1 VSRGY
6 AGHPKPRTI
15 LTGLETARL
24 KLESEIEQIKSTSA
38 NDASETASLKSRISS
53 LEAANRDTLAVLDSK
68 SRAYDKL
75 AEDLA
80 AQHQKSVELRRHVA
94 TVEQNLQVAN
104 SAAAT
109 MRFKESSL
117 EQELDLMKRNNEW
130 FEAELKTKSAE
141 HLKFR
146 KDKSA
151 RITELQRLNEKYIS
165 EAETLRR
172 SEASLRSRLDDQLQK
187 FEESLAKIQQLE
199 ENRIQDAET
208 FRAELESSSR
218 LAELQKQSAD
228 TARQRAQELSMAL
241 EEAKEDAAEE
251 LGRIRAEVD
260 TEHSDRVAAEARVSE
275 LESIVARLESNLE
288 QSQAQ
293 PATPQRGM
301 NGHGSLTPN
310 QPGTP
315 TGIFSPASASR
326 LKGNLSMTQMY
337 ADYKKVEK
345 DLATEKRTNEQ
356 LSATLEDMVRELESN
371 RPEIDELR
379 NDHAKLQTELLEM
392 SGLMDTANK
401 ERDAAVKEVRRLQG
415 HAESLTR
422 ETELLQQ
429 QVRDVSSQIKVLL
442 MEQHIR
448 DSGQQYSEEEMLQLQ
463 QTAKVDAAAL
473 ADMSDTGRVISEN
486 LVTFRNLA
494 ELQERNTQ
502 ILRMLRQ
509 LGEQLESNEAREKEQ
524 MHQKEH
530 EELEALRV
538 RVASYKD
545 ELQSMVAQSESYV
558 KERDMFRNMLTRRG
572 HFPSQVEPGSF
583 AQSMP
588 LPAGSP
594 PRGLMDSIHGGSA
607 TGDETDYAKLLRDLQ
622 THFDSYK
629 KESASDHAALRTQ
642 ITDLSKRNSE
652 LQKDAS
658 KALSQLS
665 AANQRSEMLLTNFN
679 MLKDENAQI
688 QKQSYA
694 NMENATKHELK
705 TQQIAEEL
713 VELRGLLDSTRRESA
728 NLKAEK
734 DLSKSVQD
742 RLVQDNESLRN
753 ERGRLDQLNAT
764 LQNILNER
772 EQTDSETRRRL
783 QNQMES
789 LESELQVTKRKLND
803 EIEEGKKVTLRKD
816 YELSQNQT
824 RINDLLTSL
833 GSVREELA
841 AIKTAR
847 DHLQARVD
855 EMTVELRSAEERLEV
870 LQSRPA
876 TGPSNEPQNADENV
890 LSREQELAVEVSE
903 LKRDLEL
910 KTAELDRANEQVK
923 TYKSISQSSEEA
935 LQELTEANDQ
945 YREETD
951 RTLEEKDK
959 KLGEL
964 EQRIEDITSEL
975 TTSNNELS
983 KLRDE
988 QSESGRRLEE
998 QKATYEAEIARLK
1011 DLEES
1016 SAEQAQFNLEA
1027 SKAQAAIAQEAQ
1039 QNYENELLKHA
1050 EAARALQTVRSE
1062 ANQLKLEMTDLKT
1075 QASSANINLAQ
1086 KEESFAAQKDQ
1097 YERELADLRNRR
1109 EEVVQQNVHLHS
1121 QLESLTK
1128 QIGDLQRDRS
1138 QLAQAETGETAAP
1151 GLDDLQEVIKYL
1163 RREKEIVDVQYHLST
1178 QEAKRLRQHLDH
1190 VQSQYDETRLKLD
1203 QHLRT
1208 EADSERNMMNHNKL
1222 METLNE
1228 LNLFRESSVTLRAE
1242 AKQAST
1248 ALAEKSQRVTELQAE
1263 IEPLKTRIS
1272 ELENHA
1278 ELREGEM
1285 KLLQEDRDH
1294 WRQRTQT
1301 ILSKYDRV
1309 DPAELEALKEKVSAL
1324 EAERDEAISARES
1337 LQVQIDSFPEQVEAQ
1352 RQELRGRLGEQFK
1365 ARSKELTGRIKDK
1378 QTELDTANSEKDA
1391 LQTELDAVRLQLDTM
1406 KTQAAQ
1412 APAPAPAE
1420 VNGVQDEVPPMEPAS
1435 LTNNQDLSGRVAEL
1449 ESKVAELEAAVTE
1462 KDQQI
1467 ASLKAQNEERYRARE
1482 TELKA
1487 VLNKRLQDFKTE
1499 AQTARANALKEL
1511 EDRLNAEHQQELDA
1525 IRATQPPAESG
1536 EVQQQTPVAL
1546 SETTPEQALKQNTD
1560 SELPELT
1567 EAQAR
1572 ALIQKNEVVRNI
1584 LRINIKRA
1592 VDKEKDSFRKE
1603 LEAAASTGGEK
1614 PSEGQLEELE
1624 ARFIT
1629 EKETLTKELDE
1640 KCAAEKENL
1649 IRQHQERLASERQ
1662 SLIIENAE
1670 KLSNERIVFSKEA
1683 EKKIADQVAL
1693 AEKRLSVKLNMAE
1706 NRAKTAGAK
1715 LEIVKQ
1721 AATETPQK
1729 PVVEVWEIAKDAKP
1743 APVAAQPKPAAVAPP
1758 KRVST
1763 PEAQGT
1769 TPSATEPPPAPV
1781 ADQTKPSD
1789 SGTEQKPS
1797 QPQLARPPSQGE
1809 NHVPASAIPKPAQ
1822 NNHVGTGPGALRQ
1835 LGQSGI
1841 ARGGSFRGRG
1851 GAAGASQ
1858 AQQGSTVTDGQ
1869 QQQPSNR
1876 GSGIPRGGGRGRGQ
1890 GRGGAQNV
1898 QTSNLPQASAQG
1910 QPAPNTGSPRGGGLN
1925 PTARQFNPQGSKRPR
1940 EDGEISDPGNIGKRI
1955 RGGGG
1960 GN

>member
-1 VSRGY
+1 M
-6 AGHPKPRTI
+6 

-24 KLESEIEQIKSTSA
+24 KLESEIEQIKSAST

-80 AQHQKSVELRRHVA
+80 AQHQKSVELRRQVS
-94 TVEQNLQVAN
+94 TLEQNLQAAN

-117 EQELDLMKRNNEW
+117 EQELELMRRNNEW

-146 KDKSA
+146 KDKGA
-151 RITELQRLNEKYIS
+151 RITELQRLNEQYIS
-165 EAETLRR
+165 EAEALRR
-172 SEASLRSRLDDQLQK
+172 SEAALRSRLDDQLQK
-187 FEESLAKIQQLE
+187 FEESLAEIQQLKE
-199 ENRIQDAET
+199 DRIQDAET
-208 FRAELESSSR
+208 FRADLESSAR

-228 TARQRAQELSMAL
+228 TARQRAQELSIAL

-275 LESIVARLESNLE
+275 LEAIIARLESNLE

-293 PATPQRGM
+293 PTTPQRGM

-310 QPGTP
+310 RPGTP

-337 ADYKKVEK
+337 AEYKKVEK
-345 DLATEKRTNEQ
+345 DLATERRTNEQ
-356 LSATLEDMVRELESN
+356 LSATLEDVVRELESN
-371 RPEIDELR
+371 KPEIDELR

-392 SGLMDTANK
+392 SSLMDTAHK

-415 HAESLTR
+415 HAESLNR

-429 QVRDVSSQIKVLL
+429 QVRDLSSQVKVLL

-448 DSGQQYSEEEMLQLQ
+448 ESGQQYSDEEMLQLQ
-463 QTAKVDAAAL
+463 QTARVDTATL

-524 MHQKEH
+524 VHQKEH

-545 ELQSMVAQSESYV
+545 ELQSMVAQSQSYV

-607 TGDETDYAKLLRDLQ
+607 AGDETDYAKLLRDLQ

-629 KESASDHAALRTQ
+629 TESASNHAALGTQ
-642 ITDLSKRNSE
+642 ITELSKRNSE
-652 LQKDAS
+652 LQKEAS

-665 AANQRSEMLLTNFN
+665 AANQRCEMLLTNFN

-694 NMENATKHELK
+694 NMENATKQELK

-734 DLSKSVQD
+734 ELSKSVQE
-742 RLVQDNESLRN
+742 RLIQDNESLRN

-783 QNQMES
+783 QSQTES
-789 LESELQVTKRKLND
+789 LEAELQATKRKLNE

-816 YELSQNQT
+816 YELSQLQT
-824 RINDLLTSL
+824 RINDLLASL

-841 AIKTAR
+841 ATKTAR

-870 LQSRPA
+870 LQSHPA
-876 TGPSNEPQNADENV
+876 TGPSNQPQTADENA

-903 LKRDLEL
+903 LRRDLEL
-910 KTAELDRANEQVK
+910 KQAELDRANEQIE
-923 TYKSISQSSEEA
+923 TYKSISQSSEER
-935 LQELTEANDQ
+935 LQELTDTNDQ

-951 RTLEEKDK
+951 RALAEKDK
-959 KLGEL
+959 RLGEL
-964 EQRIEDITSEL
+964 EQTIEDITSEL
-975 TTSNNELS
+975 TTTNNELS

-988 QSESGRRLEE
+988 QSESNRRLEE
-998 QKATYEAEIARLK
+998 QKATYEAEVARLK

-1027 SKAQAAIAQEAQ
+1027 SKAQAEIAQQAQ

-1062 ANQLKLEMTDLKT
+1062 ANQLRLEMTDLKT
-1075 QASSANINLAQ
+1075 QAHSANISLAQ

-1097 YERELADLRNRR
+1097 YERELADLRKRR
-1109 EEVVQQNVHLHS
+1109 EEVVQQNAHLHS

-1138 QLAQAETGETAAP
+1138 QLAQTETGETTAP

-1178 QEAKRLRQHLDH
+1178 QETKRLRQQLDH

-1203 QHLRT
+1203 QQLRT

-1242 AKQAST
+1242 AKQALT
-1248 ALAEKSQRVTELQAE
+1248 ALAEKTQRVTELQAE

-1301 ILSKYDRV
+1301 ILSKHDRV

-1324 EAERDEAISARES
+1324 EAERDEALSARGT
-1337 LQVQIDSFPEQVEAQ
+1337 LQTQVDSFPEQIEAQ

-1378 QTELDTANSEKDA
+1378 QTELDAVNSEKDA

-1406 KTQAAQ
+1406 KAQVAQ
-1412 APAPAPAE
+1412 ASAE
-1420 VNGVQDEVPPMEPAS
+1420 VNGVRDEVPPTES
-1435 LTNNQDLSGRVAEL
+1435 TSSTNNQDLSGRVVEL
-1449 ESKVAELEAAVTE
+1449 EGKVAELEAAVAE

-1467 ASLKAQNEERYRARE
+1467 ASLMAQHEERYRARE
-1482 TELKA
+1482 AELKA

-1511 EDRLNAEHQQELDA
+1511 EDRLKTEHQQELDA
-1525 IRATQPPAESG
+1525 IKATQPPAEAG

-1546 SETTPEQALKQNTD
+1546 SETTQEQAPKQNTD

-1603 LEAAASTGGEK
+1603 LEAAASAGGEK
-1614 PSEGQLEELE
+1614 PSQGQLAELE

-1640 KCAAEKENL
+1640 KYATERENL
-1649 IRQHQERLASERQ
+1649 IRQHQEKLASERQ

-1670 KLSNERIVFSKEA
+1670 KLSSERVAFSKEA

-1706 NRAKTAGAK
+1706 NRARTAGAK
-1715 LEIVKQ
+1715 LEVVKQ

-1729 PVVEVWEIAKDAKP
+1729 PVVEVWEVAKDAKP

-1758 KRVST
+1758 KPVST
-1763 PEAQGT
+1763 SEAQGT
-1769 TPSATEPPPAPV
+1769 PSVAEPASAPE
-1781 ADQTKPSD
+1781 ADQTKPPD
-1789 SGTEQKPS
+1789 GDAEPKPT
-1797 QPQLARPPSQGE
+1797 QPQLAQPSGQAE
-1809 NHVPASAIPKPAQ
+1809 SHAPASAIPKPAQ
-1822 NNHVGTGPGALRQ
+1822 TNHVGTGPAALRQ

-1851 GAAGASQ
+1851 GAVGTSH
-1858 AQQGSTVTDGQ
+1858 AQQGSTATESQ

-1876 GSGIPRGGGRGRGQ
+1876 GSGIPRGGGGGGRGRGQ
-1890 GRGGAQNV
+1890 GRGGAQNI
-1898 QTSNLPQASAQG
+1898 QTNNLPQASAQG
-1910 QPAPNTGSPRGGGLN
+1910 QPAPSAGNPRGGGLN

-1940 EDGEISDPGNIGKRI
+1940 EDGEVGDPSNIGKRI